1 MFPLSTL
8 ILAVAIALIVGA
20 LIGALLLKGLSPQ
33 EKQNRSLETRLQ
45 KAENQLR
52 EYQQDVSE
60 HFAETSQLINTLTQS
75 YRDVHEHL
83 ATGALKLTNPDISR
97 QLIDA
102 GKGNLML
109 STSRNRKP
117 DDEEAIS
124 KEPPRDWAPRNP
136 GDKGQLSEDFGF
148 ESVEGDVQR
157 PDKVAS

>member
-1 MFPLSTL
+1 MFTLSTL
-8 ILAVAIALIVGA
+8 ILAIAIAVVVGG

-45 KAENQLR
+45 KAENQMR

-60 HFAETSQLINTLTQS
+60 HFAQTSELINTLTQS

-102 GKGNLML
+102 GKGNLMI
-109 STSRNRKP
+109 SSSHSRKAGEE
-117 DDEEAIS
+117 DES
-124 KEPPRDWAPRNP
+124 GKEPPRDWAPRNP
-136 GDKGQLSEDFGF
+136 GDKGQLSEEFGF
-148 ESVEGDVQR
+148 ESADNEVER
-157 PDKVAS
+157 PDKVVS